1 MLNYE
6 QFYNWCNNKYKRDTL
21 YKVYKGGYLIGL
33 GFYNGVNMRTLEDSI
48 CILKNVTFIRKQCI
62 ASSFTQELRDKLDE
76 TYQLIP
82 VKSND
87 IGLISSSIQMI
98 SDTLRFNGKS
108 IVEGLEI
115 ISNYAKIINNLSTE
129 EIISPIKNLF
139 TGK

>member
-33 GFYNGVNMRTLEDSI
+33 GFYNGVN
-48 CILKNVTFIRKQCI
+48 ILKNVTFIRKQCI

>member
-1 MLNYE
+1 
-6 QFYNWCNNKYKRDTL
+6 
-21 YKVYKGGYLIGL
+21 
-33 GFYNGVNMRTLEDSI
+33 
-48 CILKNVTFIRKQCI
+48 
-62 ASSFTQELRDKLDE
+62 
-76 TYQLIP
+76 
-82 VKSND
+82 
-87 IGLISSSIQMI
+87 MI

>member
-1 MLNYE
+1 M
-6 QFYNWCNNKYKRDTL
+6 K
-21 YKVYKGGYLIGL
+21 
-33 GFYNGVNMRTLEDSI
+33 TLEDSI

-115 ISNYAKIINNLSTE
+115 ISNYAKIINNLSTK

>member
-33 GFYNGVNMRTLEDSI
+33 GFYNGVNMKTLEDSI

-76 TYQLIP
+76 TY
-82 VKSND
+82 
-87 IGLISSSIQMI
+87 
-98 SDTLRFNGKS
+98 
-108 IVEGLEI
+108 
-115 ISNYAKIINNLSTE
+115 
-129 EIISPIKNLF
+129 
-139 TGK
+139 